1 VGVPTPVYYKQ
12 YTEFTAYHDFSLRYR
27 MDDWTFQ
34 AGVQNVFDERPPAQS
49 AGQFRVGT
57 AALNLY
63 DMVGR
68 RGFISVSRRF

>member
-1 VGVPTPVYYKQ
+1 
-12 YTEFTAYHDFSLRYR
+12 

-49 AGQFRVGT
+49 NGQFRIGT
-57 AALNLY
+57 AALNQY

-68 RGFISVSRRF
+68 RAFLQISRRF